1 METLGVWLR
10 QSREAKGSTLEEV
23 EAATR
28 IRPRLLQ
35 ALEADDFDSLSG
47 GEVQIRGFLR
57 LYARY
62 LDLSPDQ
69 VLARYDAEV
78 HGVQTALPDSPGE
91 AQLASST
98 ASTVK
103 PLPPQPR
110 DVLVPTPPPRAVNLA
125 TVAIMGTAIIALLA
139 VIVAGGYYA
148 IRNAG
153 GGTTTSA
160 TATMTISTGAGIS
173 PTAMATPALP
183 TITPTFPV
191 NPQGGVT
198 LALEPTEHVWARITV
213 DGLLAFSGMLAP
225 GQGETQ
231 SGQEAITVETGNGA
245 GLLVVVNG
253 QPMGTMCGRA
263 QVCTRTWGPSGEIT
277 GP

>member
-10 QSREAKGSTLEEV
+10 QAREAKGSTLEEV

-28 IRPRLLQ
+28 IRPRLLE
-35 ALEADDFDSLSG
+35 ALEAGDFGSLSG

-57 LYARY
+57 IYARY
-62 LDLSPDQ
+62 LDLSTDQ
-69 VLARYDAEV
+69 VLACYDAEV
-78 HGVQTALPDSPGE
+78 HGVQTAPPDSPRE
-91 AQLASST
+91 AQPASPT
-98 ASTVK
+98 APTGK
-103 PLPPQPR
+103 PLPPRPR
-110 DVLVPTPPPRAVNLA
+110 DVLVPTPPPRAANLA

-139 VIVAGGYYA
+139 VIVAGAYYA
-148 IRNAG
+148 IRNG
-153 GGTTTSA
+153 DRGTTTSA
-160 TATMTISTGAGIS
+160 TATMTTSTGAGIP
-173 PTAMATPALP
+173 PTAIATRALP

-225 GQGETQ
+225 GQVETR
-231 SGQEAITVETGNGA
+231 SGQETVTVETGNGA

-253 QPMGTMCGRA
+253 QPMGTVCGRA

>member
-28 IRPRLLQ
+28 IRPRFLE
-35 ALEADDFDSLSG
+35 ALEAGDFAAFPG

-57 LYARY
+57 IYARY

-69 VLARYDAEV
+69 VLARYDVEV
-78 HGVQTALPDSPGE
+78 RGVQTAPPGGSLETQPASPI
-91 AQLASST
+91 
-98 ASTVK
+98 ASTTK
-103 PLPPQPR
+103 PAPPQPHDAR
-110 DVLVPTPPPRAVNLA
+110 VPTTRPQAVNLA
-125 TVAIMGTAIIALLA
+125 TVAIIGMATIVLLT
-139 VIVAGGYYA
+139 VIVAGAYYA

-153 GGTTTSA
+153 RETTTAA
-160 TATMTISTGAGIS
+160 TATATTSTGAGIS
-173 PTAMATPALP
+173 PTAMAMPTLP

-191 NPQGGVT
+191 NPQGDVT

-213 DGLLAFSGMLAP
+213 DGLVDFSGMLAP
-225 GQGETQ
+225 GQVETR
-231 SGQEAITVETGNGA
+231 SGQEAVTVDTGNGA

-253 QPMGTMCGRA
+253 QPLGRMCGRA

>member
-28 IRPRLLQ
+28 IRPRFLE
-35 ALEADDFDSLSG
+35 ALETGDFASLPG

-57 LYARY
+57 IYARY

-69 VLARYDAEV
+69 VLAHYDAEV
-78 HGVQTALPDSPGE
+78 RGAQTAPPGSPME
-91 AQLASST
+91 AQPASPIVSRT
-98 ASTVK
+98 EPA
-103 PLPPQPR
+103 PPQPR
-110 DVLVPTPPPRAVNLA
+110 DARVPTSPPRVVNLA
-125 TVAIMGTAIIALLA
+125 TVAIMGMATIVLLA

-153 GGTTTSA
+153 REATTAA
-160 TATMTISTGAGIS
+160 TATAITSTGAGIS
-173 PTAMATPALP
+173 PTAAAMPALP

-198 LALEPTEHVWARITV
+198 LTLEPTEHVWARISV
-213 DGLLAFSGMLAP
+213 DGLMVFSGMLAP
-225 GQGETQ
+225 GQVETR
-231 SGQEAITVETGNGA
+231 SGQEAVTVDTGNGA

-253 QPMGTMCGRA
+253 QPLGRMCGRA